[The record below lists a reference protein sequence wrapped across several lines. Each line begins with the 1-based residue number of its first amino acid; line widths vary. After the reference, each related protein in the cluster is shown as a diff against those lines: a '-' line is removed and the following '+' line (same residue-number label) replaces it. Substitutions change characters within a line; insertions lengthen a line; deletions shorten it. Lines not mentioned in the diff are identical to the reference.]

1 MTEEVNLRGYK
12 TCYDN
17 RGQRPLFS
25 IGVVTYNR
33 EKMLK
38 ECLSSILRQTFSDF
52 EVIIGNDYPRKTVSD
67 KLLGVRDPR
76 FRFINHARN
85 LGELN
90 NLNFLLATSRG
101 RYFTWLGDDDM
112 YAPTFLQTVHSALE
126 KFDFPS
132 CVFTSYMQGEVPPDK
147 LEEIEGGI
155 QVFDRQQFLQEYL
168 SRQLKVI
175 GCYGVFDRQY
185 LQQLGGIEQLGN
197 GFSPYSDNLLAI
209 RASLQKKIVYVNAP
223 LIFFRTHDQS
233 ISYASPDVDAYSSAQ
248 KDLLA
253 KSLEVFRGEG
263 LSDNCQTNLFLLLKW
278 CLANYCTVMHRSGS
292 LQFGK
297 LIRYVLFLMS
307 YLKKLKGYRCQMM
320 VVILRSTHKLMMQM
334 AKQSFKN
341 KVSLNPQKT

>member
-1 MTEEVNLRGYK
+1 MIEEVNSNLR
-12 TCYDN
+12 
-17 RGQRPLFS
+17 PFFS

-33 EKMLK
+33 EEMLK
-38 ECLSSILRQTFSDF
+38 ECLSSILQQTFSDF
-52 EVIIGNDYPRKTVSD
+52 EVIIGNDYPQRAVSA
-67 KLLGVRDPR
+67 KLLGIHDQR
-76 FRFINHARN
+76 FQFINHVRN

-90 NLNFLLATSRG
+90 NLNFLLSMSRG

-112 YAPTFLQTVHSALE
+112 HAPTLLQAVYSALE
-126 KFDFPS
+126 EFDFPP

-147 LEEIEGGI
+147 LEKVEGEI
-155 QVFDRQQFLQEYL
+155 QVFDRQQFLQQYL

-185 LQQLGGIEQLGN
+185 LRELGGIEQLGN

-209 RASLQKKIVYVNAP
+209 KASLQKKVVYIDAP

-233 ISYASPDVDAYSSAQ
+233 ISYISPDVDAYSSAQ
-248 KDLLA
+248 KDLLS
-253 KSLEVFRGEG
+253 KSFEVFSGKE
-263 LSDNCQTNLFLLLKW
+263 LSDSLQINLFLLLKW
-278 CLANYCTVMHRSGS
+278 CLANYYTVMRRSGS

-297 LIRYVLFLMS
+297 LVRYILFLMS
-307 YLKKLKGYRCQMM
+307 YLKKLKGHRCQMM

-341 KVSLNPQKT
+341 KISLNLQKT